1 MKILG
6 LSSPVVYF
14 ICTLTLYGT
23 AIPLYLELL
32 VALGV
37 EEVPDLLVVDL
48 HVGDL
53 DVVLRVAVPLQ
64 VLLALEDVHNGPQ
77 KAMLIVD

>member
-1 MKILG
+1 M
-6 LSSPVVYF
+6 
-14 ICTLTLYGT
+14 YGA
-23 AIPLYLELL
+23 AISLYLELL

-64 VLLALEDVHNGPQ
+64 VLLALEDVHNSP
-77 KAMLIVD
+77 